1 MPRLILLTR
10 SLHVPFSGSHVL
22 SLSHPHF
29 VEAVLRRLV
38 AQSISYIFNAV
49 CSFEPLKVDCLCCN
63 WVAPRTPDDLS
74 ALWSTHTFPTF
85 SFNDSKNAASCR
97 GERHAFFPSLP
108 DFPHCTTSVLFFIF
122 GPCYLFFQL
131 VSVFGHCTAV
141 LVAELEPSFTLGIFY
156 SMSCVV
162 FPRNSW
168 ECDIPPVMGV
178 FAAVQ
183 VIIQFRFLQSAA
195 SLHFVD
201 PSPAVHLTSDDRW

>member
-10 SLHVPFSGSHVL
+10 SLHAPFSGSHVL

-49 CSFEPLKVDCLCCN
+49 CSLEPLKVDCLCCN
-63 WVAPRTPDDLS
+63 WVAPCAR
-74 ALWSTHTFPTF
+74 WSICSMINPFPNF

-108 DFPHCTTSVLFFIF
+108 DFPRCTTFVLFFIF

-131 VSVFGHCTAV
+131 VSVFGHCTPV

-156 SMSCVV
+156 PMSCVV

-168 ECDIPPVMGV
+168 ECSWQIYS
-178 FAAVQ
+178 
-183 VIIQFRFLQSAA
+183 QSWVY
-195 SLHFVD
+195 SRQ
-201 PSPAVHLTSDDRW
+201 SR